1 VLHIQNSPN
10 INLRT
15 LNPPPNYCNNSPI
28 PHPII
33 HTWNTMAVIDHHFR
47 AIYFQYTVN
56 LTSPCTRLDVH
67 NFSRIY
73 LTSFASRRICYLF
86 HQSTKHP
93 YIRLSNHGSG
103 VFGRSLSFSEQRPP
117 VTSSKRSALSRGNRG
132 FFTSYC
138 PSLTVRFIVKF
149 ISGIWFQFRFRFFSN
164 LTIVDSDR
172 LTRTTLG

>member
-1 VLHIQNSPN
+1 MNHPN
-10 INLRT
+10 PMCGQPSKGVGRGFLGCDFFALIVDL
-15 LNPPPNYCNNSPI
+15 PI
-28 PHPII
+28 YDI
-33 HTWNTMAVIDHHFR
+33 HKMVFKLFPFAGPCF
-47 AIYFQYTVN
+47 TVSCVFVAKKGD

-149 ISGIWFQFRFRFFSN
+149 ISGIWFRFRFQFFSN
-164 LTIVDSDR
+164 LIDS
-172 LTRTTLG
+172 GF